1 MYLLKLKE
9 FVSETAS
16 PDIEEYWL
24 GFRNSEPDCSATVG
38 KLIQT
43 ASDRTNF

>member
-16 PDIEEYWL
+16 LDIEEYLL
-24 GFRNSEPDCSATVG
+24 GFRNSEPDCSPTVG